1 MRVLSGH
8 NITPG
13 STQHAGSEVGRYSR
27 AYRGYFLALMVDVS
41 AFAIID
47 RVALLTVGQAVSYDL
62 KLSDFQFG
70 LASGFAFAVV
80 YVVLGLPLARV
91 AESRDRVKLIAIAVA
106 IWSVFSL
113 L

>member
-1 MRVLSGH
+1 MRGVEVDK
-8 NITPG
+8 ITPERLAN
-13 STQHAGSEVGRYSR
+13 AGAVAGHYSR
-27 AYRGYFLALMVDVS
+27 AHRSYFLALLVVVS

-70 LASGFAFAVV
+70 LASGFAFAMV

-91 AESRDRVKLIAIAVA
+91 AESRDRVKLISSAVA
-106 IWSVFSL
+106 
-113 L
+113 